1 MMTYDS
7 LTNAELT
14 KFFKAG
20 NYKKQIIKNI
30 EIIGQRK
37 LVILGDGRGVNGE
50 ILKKVLG
57 QLRKKGV
64 RVPELAF
71 EATNDE
77 RTLVKGDNS
86 IRSITE
92 LKGMSKA
99 YYVLVSSSYDELEVY
114 LKGMT
119 GRVGSAQSIEKRL
132 QQYGFTERD
141 YCLVNQPVS
150 FLGTY
155 MKMKRSQFNISD
167 KSTQNKLEKDVRRT
181 EPQLAECKDKFHGQR
196 CFIIGYKEGVKLD
209 ELNLLFNE
217 KCISYNGIC
226 KFFSKTPL
234 RPTQY
239 ILSNAEHYLGNGK
252 YIEAMDCFVASNV
265 TVFEDKFEKK
275 PTYFNIMGNGF
286 IPQLPSFGSTQH
298 SEALRR
304 VDDLYIALQLALYEG
319 FSEIYIY
326 GFDGIYDA
334 QITSY
339 DEALVNDEKK
349 YDYPEEA
356 QTLLKNVKT
365 YASSAGV
372 SIYNMSGIDSL
383 NMFESRTIDQIDFST
398 TKLLSKI

>member
-7 LTNAELT
+7 LTGGKLT
-14 KFFKAG
+14 KFFKAQ
-20 NYKKQIIKNI
+20 NYKKQVIKNI

-37 LVILGDGRGVNGE
+37 LVILGDGQGVNAE
-50 ILKKVLG
+50 VLKKVLA
-57 QLRKKGV
+57 QLKKKGV

-71 EATNDE
+71 MATNDE
-77 RTLVKGDNS
+77 RTLIKDDNS

-99 YYVLVSSSYDELEVY
+99 YYVLVTSSYDELEVY

-119 GRVGSAQSIEKRL
+119 GRVGSAQTIEKRL

-141 YCLVNQPVS
+141 YCLINKPVG

-155 MKMKRSQFNISD
+155 MKLKRSQFNIAN
-167 KSTQNKLEKDVRRT
+167 KSEQNKLEKNVRRT
-181 EPQLAECKDKFHGQR
+181 EPQLKECKDKFRGQR
-196 CFIIGYKEGVKLD
+196 CFIVGYKEGVKLD

-226 KFFSKTPL
+226 KYFAKTPL

-252 YIEAMDCFVASNV
+252 YIEAMDTFVASNV
-265 TVFEDKFEKK
+265 TVFEDKFAKR

-286 IPQLPSFGSTQH
+286 IPQLPSFGTTQH

-304 VDDLYIALQLALYEG
+304 IDDLYIALQLALYEG

-334 QITSY
+334 QITGY
-339 DEALVNDEKK
+339 EEALVNADKK

-383 NMFESRTIDQIDFST
+383 NMFESRSFADIDFST

>member
-7 LTNAELT
+7 LTGGKLT
-14 KFFKAG
+14 KFFKAQ
-20 NYKKQIIKNI
+20 NYKKQVIKNI

-37 LVILGDGRGVNGE
+37 LVILGDGHGVNAE
-50 ILKKVLG
+50 VLKKVLA
-57 QLRKKGV
+57 QLKKKGV

-71 EATNDE
+71 MATNDE
-77 RTLVKGDNS
+77 RTLIKDDNS

-99 YYVLVSSSYDELEVY
+99 YYVMVTSSYDELEVY

-119 GRVGSAQSIEKRL
+119 GRVGSAQTIEKRL

-141 YCLVNQPVS
+141 YCLINKPVG

-155 MKMKRSQFNISD
+155 MKLKRSQFNIAD
-167 KSTQNKLEKDVRRT
+167 KSEQNKLEKNVRRT
-181 EPQLAECKDKFHGQR
+181 EAQLKECKDKFRGQR
-196 CFIIGYKEGVKLD
+196 CFIVGYKEGVKLD

-226 KFFSKTPL
+226 KYFTKTPL

-252 YIEAMDCFVASNV
+252 YIEAMDTFVASNIS
-265 TVFEDKFEKK
+265 VFEDKFAKS

-286 IPQLPSFGSTQH
+286 IPQLPSFGTTQH

-304 VDDLYIALQLALYEG
+304 IDDLYIALQLALYEG

-334 QITSY
+334 QITGY
-339 DEALVNDEKK
+339 EEALVNADNK

-383 NMFESRTIDQIDFST
+383 NMFESRSFADIDFST

>member
-7 LTNAELT
+7 LTGGKLT
-14 KFFKAG
+14 KFFKAQ
-20 NYKKQIIKNI
+20 NYKKQVIKNI

-37 LVILGDGRGVNGE
+37 LVILGDGQGVNAE
-50 ILKKVLG
+50 VLKKVLA
-57 QLRKKGV
+57 QLKKKGV

-71 EATNDE
+71 MATNDE
-77 RTLVKGDNS
+77 RTLIKDDNS

-99 YYVLVSSSYDELEVY
+99 YYVLVTSSYDELEVY

-119 GRVGSAQSIEKRL
+119 GRVGSAQTIEKRL

-141 YCLVNQPVS
+141 YCLINQPVGL
-150 FLGTY
+150 LGTY
-155 MKMKRSQFNISD
+155 MKLKRSQFNIAN
-167 KSTQNKLEKDVRRT
+167 KSEQNKLEKNVRRT
-181 EPQLAECKDKFHGQR
+181 EPQLKECKDKFRGQR
-196 CFIIGYKEGVKLD
+196 CFIVGYKEGVKLD

-226 KFFSKTPL
+226 KYFAKTPL

-252 YIEAMDCFVASNV
+252 YIEAMDTFVASNV
-265 TVFEDKFEKK
+265 SVFEDKFAKR

-286 IPQLPSFGSTQH
+286 IPQLPSFGTTQH

-304 VDDLYIALQLALYEG
+304 IDDLYIALQLALYEG

-334 QITSY
+334 QITGY
-339 DEALVNDEKK
+339 EEALVNADKK

-383 NMFESRTIDQIDFST
+383 NMFESRSFADIDFST

>member
-7 LTNAELT
+7 LTGGKLT
-14 KFFKAG
+14 KFFKAQ
-20 NYKKQIIKNI
+20 NYKKQVIKNI

-37 LVILGDGRGVNGE
+37 LVILGDGHGVNAE
-50 ILKKVLG
+50 VLKKVLA

-71 EATNDE
+71 MATNDE
-77 RTLVKGDNS
+77 RTLIKDDNS

-99 YYVLVSSSYDELEVY
+99 YYVMVTSSYDELEVY

-119 GRVGSAQSIEKRL
+119 GRVGSAQTIEKRL

-141 YCLVNQPVS
+141 YCLINKPVG

-155 MKMKRSQFNISD
+155 MKLKRSQFNIAD
-167 KSTQNKLEKDVRRT
+167 KSEQNKLEKNVRRT
-181 EPQLAECKDKFHGQR
+181 EAQLKECKDKFRGQR
-196 CFIIGYKEGVKLD
+196 CFIVGYKEGVKLD

-226 KFFSKTPL
+226 KYFSKTPL

-252 YIEAMDCFVASNV
+252 YIEAMDTFVASNV
-265 TVFEDKFEKK
+265 TVFEDKFAKR
-275 PTYFNIMGNGF
+275 PTYFNIMGSGF
-286 IPQLPSFGSTQH
+286 IPQLPSFGTTQH

-304 VDDLYIALQLALYEG
+304 IDDLYIALQLALYEG

-334 QITSY
+334 QITGY
-339 DEALVNDEKK
+339 EEALVNADKK
-349 YDYPEEA
+349 YDYPDEA

-383 NMFESRTIDQIDFST
+383 NMFESRSFADIDFST

>member
-7 LTNAELT
+7 LTNAKLT

-119 GRVGSAQSIEKRL
+119 GRVGSTVYRKAFTAVRL
-132 QQYGFTERD
+132 YR
-141 YCLVNQPVS
+141 
-150 FLGTY
+150 
-155 MKMKRSQFNISD
+155 
-167 KSTQNKLEKDVRRT
+167 
-181 EPQLAECKDKFHGQR
+181 A
-196 CFIIGYKEGVKLD
+196 
-209 ELNLLFNE
+209 
-217 KCISYNGIC
+217 
-226 KFFSKTPL
+226 
-234 RPTQY
+234 
-239 ILSNAEHYLGNGK
+239 
-252 YIEAMDCFVASNV
+252 
-265 TVFEDKFEKK
+265 
-275 PTYFNIMGNGF
+275 
-286 IPQLPSFGSTQH
+286 
-298 SEALRR
+298 
-304 VDDLYIALQLALYEG
+304 
-319 FSEIYIY
+319 
-326 GFDGIYDA
+326 
-334 QITSY
+334 
-339 DEALVNDEKK
+339 
-349 YDYPEEA
+349 
-356 QTLLKNVKT
+356 
-365 YASSAGV
+365 
-372 SIYNMSGIDSL
+372 
-383 NMFESRTIDQIDFST
+383 
-398 TKLLSKI
+398 

>member
-7 LTNAELT
+7 LTGGKLT
-14 KFFKAG
+14 KFFKAQ
-20 NYKKQIIKNI
+20 NYKKQVIKNI

-37 LVILGDGRGVNGE
+37 LVILGDGQGVNAE
-50 ILKKVLG
+50 VLKKVLL

-71 EATNDE
+71 MATNDE
-77 RTLVKGDNS
+77 RTLVKDDNS

-119 GRVGSAQSIEKRL
+119 GRVGSAQTIEKRL

-141 YCLVNQPVS
+141 YCLVNKPVG

-155 MKMKRSQFNISD
+155 MKLKRSQFNIAD
-167 KSTQNKLEKDVRRT
+167 KSEQNKLEKNVRRT
-181 EPQLAECKDKFHGQR
+181 DAQLKECKDKFRGQR
-196 CFIIGYKEGVKLD
+196 CFIVGYKEGVKLD

-226 KFFSKTPL
+226 KYFTKTPL

-239 ILSNAEHYLGNGK
+239 ILSNSEHYLGNGK
-252 YIEAMDCFVASNV
+252 YIEAMESFVASNV
-265 TVFEDKFEKK
+265 SVFEDKFAKK
-275 PTYFNIMGNGF
+275 PVYFNIMGNGF
-286 IPQLPSFGSTQH
+286 IPQLPSFGTTQH
-298 SEALRR
+298 SEALKRI
-304 VDDLYIALQLALYEG
+304 DDLYIALQLALYEG

-334 QITSY
+334 QITGY
-339 DEALVNDEKK
+339 EEALVNADKK

-372 SIYNMSGIDSL
+372 SIYNLSGIDSL
-383 NMFESRTIDQIDFST
+383 NMFESRSFEDIDFST

>member
-7 LTNAELT
+7 LTGGKLT
-14 KFFKAG
+14 KFFKAQ
-20 NYKKQIIKNI
+20 NYKKQVIKNI

-37 LVILGDGRGVNGE
+37 LVILGDGHGVNAE
-50 ILKKVLG
+50 VLKKVLL

-71 EATNDE
+71 MATNDE
-77 RTLVKGDNS
+77 RTLVKDDNS

-119 GRVGSAQSIEKRL
+119 GRVGSAQTIEKRL

-141 YCLVNQPVS
+141 YCLVNKPVG

-155 MKMKRSQFNISD
+155 MKLKRSQFNIAD
-167 KSTQNKLEKDVRRT
+167 KSEQNKLEKNVRRT
-181 EPQLAECKDKFHGQR
+181 DAQLKECKDKFRGQR
-196 CFIIGYKEGVKLD
+196 CFIVGYKEGVKLD

-226 KFFSKTPL
+226 KYFTKTPL

-239 ILSNAEHYLGNGK
+239 ILSNSEHYLGNGK
-252 YIEAMDCFVASNV
+252 YIEAMESFVASNV
-265 TVFEDKFEKK
+265 SVFEDKFAKK
-275 PTYFNIMGNGF
+275 PIYFNIMGNGF
-286 IPQLPSFGSTQH
+286 IPQLPSFGTTQH
-298 SEALRR
+298 SEALKRI
-304 VDDLYIALQLALYEG
+304 DDLYIALQLALYEG

-334 QITSY
+334 QITGY
-339 DEALVNDEKK
+339 EEALVNADKK

-372 SIYNMSGIDSL
+372 SIYNLSGIDSL
-383 NMFESRTIDQIDFST
+383 NMFESRSFEDIDFST